1 MTLSSEHHSSLL
13 TSPTAVCSTD
23 AVAIPAV
30 EAVNFVPDQSSW
42 VVDITV
48 AIPTYNGAQKL
59 PMVLDRLRSQ
69 TNLANLKWEIIVC
82 DNGSTD
88 STAEVIRQ
96 YQSDWPSE
104 YPLHY
109 RFAAEQGSAH
119 ARQHAIDTA
128 AGDLVA
134 FLDDDNLPAADWVS
148 QAYKFA
154 IAHPR
159 AGAFGS
165 QIHGKFETELPE
177 ELKKIK
183 CFLAIIE
190 RGAEPHLYKPST
202 KMLPPAAGLVVRKQA
217 WKKAVPRRLFLNN
230 KGKAAGLASED
241 LEANLHIQK
250 DGWEVWYN
258 PDMVV
263 YHDIPNERLQKT
275 YLMTLLKCV
284 GLSRYHI
291 RLLGIEKWKKPFF
304 IPAYM
309 ANDIRQL
316 MLHQLRYGRSAKLN
330 TPESCKR
337 SILTSTVASP
347 FFLLRKV
354 YQDSVQARED
364 EQYGDR
370 AHWLAQITRAFEQ
383 DQFALYQ
390 QPIIAVNR
398 LNETDELG
406 QKELLLRLCND
417 QNEYILPS
425 SFLPTA
431 KRYGLMRTID
441 RWVIRHL
448 FSKISSLPPQSVA
461 SYLDR
466 SPMYSINLSAES
478 VEDASFVGFVASK
491 IASAHLSP
499 DLFCFEISAKTAIAL
514 PTQTQTLVAALHR
527 LGCQVTLDD
536 VTFTKTPALSREITN
551 LLAHLP
557 VDYIKLSS
565 SMMDT
570 RSVADRSAWVQMK
583 GLMSEHDMQAIAKGI
598 ESQATLEAVQAKG
611 IRYAQG
617 YQTGRP
623 QLL

>member
-13 TSPTAVCSTD
+13 ASPVAVCSTD

-30 EAVNFVPDQSSW
+30 DTTNFVQNQSSR

-48 AIPTYNGAQKL
+48 AIPTYNGSQKL

-69 TNLANLKWEIIVC
+69 TNLTNLHWEIIVC

-119 ARQHAIDTA
+119 ARQYAIDTA

-134 FLDDDNLPAADWVS
+134 FLDDDNLPAPDWVS

-154 IAHPR
+154 AAHPK

-165 QIHGKFETELPE
+165 QIHGKFETDLPE
-177 ELKKIK
+177 ELEKIK

-190 RGAEPHLYKPST
+190 RGEKPHLYEPST

-263 YHDIPNERLQKT
+263 YHDIPNERLQKA

-309 ANDIRQL
+309 ANDIRKL
-316 MLHQLRYGRSAKLN
+316 VLHRLRYGQSTKLN

-337 SILTSTVASP
+337 SILASTVASP

-354 YQDSVQARED
+354 YKDSVQTRED
-364 EQYGDR
+364 EQHNDR

-390 QPIIAVNR
+390 QPVILVDQS
-398 LNETDELG
+398 NEIDLG

-417 QNEYILPS
+417 QNEYISPN

-431 KRYGLMRTID
+431 QRYGLMRTID

-448 FSKISSLPPQSVA
+448 FSKIGSQPPQSVA
-461 SYLDR
+461 SYLDG
-466 SPMYSINLSAES
+466 SPLYSINLSAES
-478 VEDASFVGFVASK
+478 IQDPGLIGFIASK
-491 IASAHLSP
+491 IAGARLP
-499 DLFCFEISAKTAIAL
+499 ANLFCFEISATTAIAF
-514 PTQTQTLVAALHR
+514 PSSTRSLVAALHQ

-536 VTFTKTPALSREITN
+536 VTFTKSTALSREITN
-551 LLAHLP
+551 MLDHLSI
-557 VDYIKLSS
+557 DYVKLNS
-565 SMMDT
+565 SMMDA

-583 GLMSEHDMQAIAKGI
+583 GLMREHNVQAIAKGI
-598 ESQATLEAVQAKG
+598 ESQAKLENVQAQG

-623 QLL
+623 RLL